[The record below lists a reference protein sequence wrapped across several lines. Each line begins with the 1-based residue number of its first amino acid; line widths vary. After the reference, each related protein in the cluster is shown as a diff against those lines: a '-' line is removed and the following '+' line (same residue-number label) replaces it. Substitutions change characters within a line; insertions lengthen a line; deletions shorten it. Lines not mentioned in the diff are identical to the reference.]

1 LNPDLLAQLADFQK
15 LQQQMEQKLEGL
27 RVEASAGGGMV
38 RVVADGT
45 MRVVSVTIDPSVVNP
60 AETAMLQD
68 LIVAAVN
75 EARTRAA
82 DAARREF
89 TDFARLLSL
98 PGLAGLSRTPES

>member
-1 LNPDLLAQLADFQK
+1 MNPDLLAQLADFQK

-27 RVEASAGGGMV
+27 RVEASVGGGMV

-45 MRVVSVTIDPSVVNP
+45 MRIVSVTIDPSVVNP
-60 AETAMLQD
+60 AEITMLQD